1 MTILEHISQMK
12 LDARMALDGW
22 TDGRTIERGREYVD
36 RVIEL
41 AATENLLAGV
51 VKGTTCYFTNVRLEE
66 NGELES
72 ICSCPVGRRCKHSV
86 ALILKARQMLGAQSR
101 ISSSIPAEW
110 TTRPLERAREVERKR
125 EEKRRQRRLEE
136 EKRAAQRAYEEEC
149 ERKRDEAF
157 LRDFNAVREA
167 VLASCRNA
175 SFEKIKADA
184 ETFLEWVN
192 DDDLYRYPHLSRKI
206 WDAVDPT
213 MDVVLETFEANGAD
227 PVDTITWIYELDI
240 PGKGL
245 SIGDRLEA
253 LRSSPT
259 GKYAQP
265 MVWEA
270 VALRIQKKVDEIP
283 EDDCSV
289 GDCNSSLWYWVEAL
303 CAAWKR
309 AGNDDKVIDCYLK
322 FVSRIGNWLETA
334 QFLNEHQLYDK
345 AIEVAREGVRASQT
359 SGDYGNDYEV
369 EMQEPLADAFSGKG
383 DHLMATAILAE
394 AFLDRIG
401 AYDEKRTVAQFN
413 RILSE
418 AEKAGIGEQVRR
430 ALIHA
435 LETGRNPSSIATLTF
450 KCKPGKQEFDWK
462 SVPKPV
468 IYQIKTTSADTP
480 PWPLPWANEGVRLF
494 DSRWYSES
502 FCQQDMEFLLKLA
515 VVGGDK
521 AEIARRF
528 DDLPGL
534 PYNGGMPL
542 EGAQAEMCELVM
554 DAMKGYRDDIV
565 QRLATLRKSC
575 YVLEEQDGEKCA
587 VRVTKKLGEMSDDT
601 FPDWPTAM
609 GLMK

>member
-1 MTILEHISQMK
+1 MTILEHISQTK

-22 TDGRTIERGREYVD
+22 ADGRTIERGREYVD

-86 ALILKARQMLGAQSR
+86 ALILKARQMLGTQSR

-157 LRDFNAVREA
+157 LREFNTVREN
-167 VLASCRNA
+167 VLAACRNA
-175 SFEKIKADA
+175 SLEKVKETA
-184 ETFLEWVN
+184 EAFLGWVN
-192 DDDLYRYPHLSRKI
+192 DDDLYRYPHLSHKI

-213 MDVVLETFEANGAD
+213 MDIVFETFEAKSVD
-227 PVDTITWIYELDI
+227 PVDTIIWAYELNAPDQD
-240 PGKGL
+240 L
-245 SIGDRLEA
+245 SVGNRLEA
-253 LRSSPT
+253 LLSSPT

-270 VALRIQKKVDEIP
+270 VALCIQKKVDEIP
-283 EDDCSV
+283 EDDYSV
-289 GDCNSSLWYWVEAL
+289 GDCNSSPWYWVEAL

-401 AYDEKRTVAQFN
+401 GYDKKRTVAQFN

-418 AEKAGIGEQVRR
+418 AEKAGIGEQVRSQTCDLSNQDDVCGY
-430 ALIHA
+430 AA
-435 LETGRNPSSIATLTF
+435 VATSV
-450 KCKPGKQEFDWK
+450 GK
-462 SVPKPV
+462 
-468 IYQIKTTSADTP
+468 
-480 PWPLPWANEGVRLF
+480 
-494 DSRWYSES
+494 
-502 FCQQDMEFLLKLA
+502 
-515 VVGGDK
+515 
-521 AEIARRF
+521 
-528 DDLPGL
+528 
-534 PYNGGMPL
+534 
-542 EGAQAEMCELVM
+542 
-554 DAMKGYRDDIV
+554 
-565 QRLATLRKSC
+565 
-575 YVLEEQDGEKCA
+575 
-587 VRVTKKLGEMSDDT
+587 
-601 FPDWPTAM
+601 
-609 GLMK
+609 